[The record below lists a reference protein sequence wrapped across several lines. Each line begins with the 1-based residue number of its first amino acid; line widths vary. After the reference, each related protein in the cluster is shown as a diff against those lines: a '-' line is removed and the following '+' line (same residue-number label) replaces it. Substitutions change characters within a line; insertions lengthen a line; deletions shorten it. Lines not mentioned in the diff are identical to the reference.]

1 MSELVRLLRDLG
13 QDARLAESYEK
24 DPDAVLKQ
32 YDLSD
37 DEIKALK
44 SGDLDKIR
52 EVSGLDEVH
61 VTKSTVRSP

>member
-52 EVSGLDEVH
+52 EVSGLDEMH
-61 VTKSTVRSP
+61 ITKSTVRSP

>member
-1 MSELVRLLRDLG
+1 MSELVRLLKDLG
-13 QDARLAESYEK
+13 QDAKLAEAYEK

-37 DEIKALK
+37 AEVEALK

>member
-1 MSELVRLLRDLG
+1 MSELVRLLKDLG
-13 QDARLAESYEK
+13 QDARLAEAYEK

-37 DEIKALK
+37 AEVEALK

>member
-1 MSELVRLLRDLG
+1 MSELVRLLKDLG
-13 QDARLAESYEK
+13 QDAKLAEAYEK
-24 DPDAVLKQ
+24 DPDAVLKK

>member
-1 MSELVRLLRDLG
+1 MSELVRLLKDLG
-13 QDARLAESYEK
+13 QDAELAEAYAK
-24 DPDAVLKQ
+24 DPDVVLKQ

-52 EVSGLDEVH
+52 EVSGLDDLH
-61 VTKSTVRSP
+61 MTNSTVKCY